1 MISPT
6 PILLRQSLCRSRE
19 NRPSLPPRRESSLGI
34 KKDFRAP
41 MRAFAGMAK
50 IGNGLSRGRE

>member
-41 MRAFAGMAK
+41 MRASAGMAK
-50 IGNGLSRGRE
+50 